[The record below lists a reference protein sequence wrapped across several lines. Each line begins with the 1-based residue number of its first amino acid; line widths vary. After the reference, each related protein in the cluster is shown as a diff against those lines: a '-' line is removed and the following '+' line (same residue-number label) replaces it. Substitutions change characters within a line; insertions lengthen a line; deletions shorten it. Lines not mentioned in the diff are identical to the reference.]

1 MRKKPKPKI
10 ASRTLEFEIGKVSPA
25 ELAELAKAG
34 ELDGLGVYPMADGSG
49 VTFGRSLGYGEH
61 EGDGL
66 PDWKVDRQLLI
77 EQNLNFVVRVTCDPE
92 GTTYLEIHQEG
103 HQSYFRFPFKGI
115 QVRDLCPIADLET
128 KLSRDLFSIA
138 DFENRL
144 STFLILYGIYPLF
157 WAFYRSKESEQ
168 DERTKAY
175 DKITTNFENF
185 FKGILKPK
193 RKRTIEK
200 REIEP
205 GIEITSYSLIETGRE
220 PGTTGTRTL
229 SAKEQE
235 RKSLRLRK
243 IADAIRQAKNNEN
256 KTELAQ
262 LIGISQ
268 RTIRRW
274 LQDIG
279 INSDEGFYDLIRKLG
294 HD

>member
-1 MRKKPKPKI
+1 MRKKPKPKLV
-10 ASRTLEFEIGKVSPA
+10 SRTLELEAGKAGAA
-25 ELAELAKAG
+25 ELAELAKADALAEFG
-34 ELDGLGVYPMADGSG
+34 IYPMADGSG

-66 PDWKVDRQLLI
+66 PDWKADRQLLI
-77 EQNLNFVVRVTCDPE
+77 EQNLNFVVRVTCDAE
-92 GTTYLEIHQEG
+92 DTTYLEIHQEG

-115 QVRDLCPIADLET
+115 QVHDLLRIADLET
-128 KLSRDLFSIA
+128 RLSRDLYSVA
-138 DFENRL
+138 DFENGL
-144 STFLILYGIYPLF
+144 SNFLILYGIYPLF
-157 WAFYRSKESEQ
+157 WAFYRSKESER

-175 DKITTNFENF
+175 DKIKTNFENF
-185 FKGILKPK
+185 FKVILKPK
-193 RKRTIEK
+193 GRREIGT

-205 GIEITSYSLIETGRE
+205 GIEITSYSRIETGRE

-256 KTELAQ
+256 KTELAE

-279 INSDEGFYDLIRKLG
+279 INSEKGFYDLIRKLG